1 MCHGSHHKL
10 CHFEQTVRWKI
21 IMQYTL
27 NKRKVLNIFMINI
40 KEDLFVECLSR
51 KIFLFVL
58 SNVFFNSILDLPFFY
73 DMAFINN
80 NGDYLR
86 GKLLIGQYFMSCL
99 CIKEG
104 LWMTQNNWKVPLLH
118 SFDIDLPLGN
128 TITICSLFPPGQNIQ
143 STGTDTMNF
152 QGFNL
157 ILLNNIQ
164 R

>member
-1 MCHGSHHKL
+1 M
-10 CHFEQTVRWKI
+10 
-21 IMQYTL
+21 
-27 NKRKVLNIFMINI
+27 
-40 KEDLFVECLSR
+40 
-51 KIFLFVL
+51 
-58 SNVFFNSILDLPFFY
+58 LDLPFFY

-86 GKLLIGQYFMSCL
+86 GKLLIGQYLMSCF

-128 TITICSLFPPGQNIQ
+128 KITIGSVLHPGHNIQ

-164 R
+164 RWNCQTNGGLLVFAKNLWEQVIYETLSITDRQTKQQISSLVA